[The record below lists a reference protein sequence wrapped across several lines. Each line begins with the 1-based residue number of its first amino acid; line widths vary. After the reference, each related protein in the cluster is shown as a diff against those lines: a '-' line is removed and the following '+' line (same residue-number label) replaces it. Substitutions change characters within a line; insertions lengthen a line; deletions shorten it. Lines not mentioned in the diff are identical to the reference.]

1 VQSHPLCPQRQGE
14 LTIAEATPEPD
25 CALRMV
31 DGHVGGQGTEP
42 DQLGRIRYAFSQT
55 RQVMT
60 TWELG

>member
-31 DGHVGGQGTEP
+31 DGHVGGQGTER
-42 DQLGRIRYAFSQT
+42 DQLGRIRY
-55 RQVMT
+55 VV
-60 TWELG
+60 E